1 MEEFFGTPPLF
12 GIPSPRRLT
21 PAVHRLYFAYT
32 SLISTRSDRFA
43 RIDYH
48 NYIYAGACLFLRRRR
63 QAFASRFS
71 AVFCPLPPYSLIFA
85 VSPFDFV
92 SLAVGFAFCTVFMR
106 RKGDLRDFY
115 TVAAHPIFRSCI
127 SARFRRDPH
136 SFPLSV
142 CRKYP
147 LSAPEHSRK
156 HFPA

>member
-12 GIPSPRRLT
+12 SIPSPHRLT

-63 QAFASRFS
+63 KAFASRFS
-71 AVFCPLPPYSLIFA
+71 RRFSPSAAVFPHFA

-92 SLAVGFAFCTVFMR
+92 SLAVGFAFCAVFMR

-115 TVAAHPIFRSCI
+115 TVAARPIFRSYI

-147 LSAPEHSRK
+147 LSAPEHVRK
-156 HFPA
+156 RFPA